1 MTRAILL
8 LLGVATLPCA
18 ASAQSPL
25 LSAAIGSGQVGER
38 YDGYMGF
45 AWTPSDPVRRQVLG
59 INIQRRNL
67 YTQLATQRNVTAQLV
82 GLTTACTLFA
92 QLPVGEAYM
101 LSDNVWRRRTA
112 GQGAP
117 VPDHCR

>member
-1 MTRAILL
+1 MRRAILL
-8 LLGVATLPCA
+8 LLGLACVPCA
-18 ASAQSPL
+18 VAAQSPV
-25 LSAAIGSGQVGER
+25 LSVAIDSGQVGER

-45 AWTPSDPVRRQVLG
+45 ASAPSDPVRRQVLG

-67 YTQLATQRNVTAQLV
+67 YTQLATQRDVTAQLV

-101 LSDNVWRRRTA
+101 LSDNVWRRRTP
-112 GQGAP
+112 GQTAP
-117 VPDHCR
+117 VPEHCR

>member
-1 MTRAILL
+1 MRRAILL
-8 LLGVATLPCA
+8 LLGLAYVPCA
-18 ASAQSPL
+18 VAAQSPV
-25 LSAAIGSGQVGER
+25 LSVAIDSGQVGER

-45 AWTPSDPVRRQVLG
+45 ASAPSDPVRRQVLG

-101 LSDNVWRRRTA
+101 LSDNVWRRRTP
-112 GQGAP
+112 GQTAP
-117 VPDHCR
+117 VPEHCR